1 MDERQSLEP
10 MHHQSCRAPA
20 PAAARD
26 PVSSACPGGGP
37 SVGCV
42 THEPRH
48 LEGVRSWLAKNLPEA
63 RSIAVGY
70 AVAHLPRELSDSI
83 LARCDVLV
91 LDRPTPDACA
101 ALGPLL
107 DGANAPELVVVGAS
121 REAVTI
127 LRKRSSSL
135 PLELGY
141 PWSAARVGA
150 ALQQAWLV
158 RLPLR
163 RLGQEAVGRIPI
175 VEALSVLRFH
185 MLRGAVG
192 RSRSSRSVAAL
203 LGVTRTQVRSMLRQ
217 IRDAQPCGRGE

>member
-10 MHHQSCRAPA
+10 MYHQSCGAPA

-26 PVSSACPGGGP
+26 PVWPRASLGP
-37 SVGCV
+37 SVGCL

-48 LEGVRSWLAKNLPEA
+48 LDGVRSWLTKNLPEA

-70 AVAHLPRELSDSI
+70 AVAQLPRELSDSV

-91 LDRPTPDACA
+91 LDRPTPEACA

-107 DGANAPELVVVGAS
+107 DGPNAPELVVVGAS
-121 REAVTI
+121 REAVAV
-127 LRKRSSSL
+127 LRKRSGSL
-135 PLELGY
+135 PIELGY

-150 ALQQAWLV
+150 ALQQAWFV

-163 RLGQEAVGRIPI
+163 RLGREAVGRIPI

-217 IRDAQPCGRGE
+217 FREAQLCGRSE